1 MILLLMM
8 KGWLK
13 KLSNI
18 IKLENI
24 QKYYKV
30 GKEKFHVLKSLSLE
44 IESGEF
50 VMIMGK
56 SGSGKTTLLN
66 VLGFLDKFDDG
77 DYIFNGENVTNLNE
91 NQRST
96 FRNKNIGFVFQQ
108 FNLIETL
115 DVYQNVELPLI
126 YDASLKKSEREKIVK
141 EKLEAVGLLDK
152 IKQPPLQLS
161 GGQQQRIAIARSLV
175 NNPQLIFAD
184 EPTGALDSET
194 SEEIMNLLKDL
205 NNQGK
210 TIIMVTHDADLVKYA
225 TKVVRLKDGVLS
237 LEV

>member
-1 MILLLMM
+1 M
-8 KGWLK
+8 
-13 KLSNI
+13 SNI

-30 GKEKFHVLKSLSLE
+30 GKEKFQVLKSLNLD
-44 IESGEF
+44 IEAGEF

-77 DYIFNGENVTNLNE
+77 DYIFDGENVTNLNE

-115 DVYQNVELPLI
+115 NVYQNVELPLI
-126 YDASLKKSEREKIVK
+126 YDASLKKSEREEIVK
-141 EKLEAVGLLDK
+141 EKLESVGLLDK

-194 SEEIMNLLKDL
+194 SEEIMKLLKGL

-210 TIIMVTHDADLVKYA
+210 TIIMVTHDPDLVKYA

>member
-1 MILLLMM
+1 MPLK
-8 KGWLK
+8 KGLSN

-30 GKEKFHVLKSLSLE
+30 GKEKFHVLKSLDLE
-44 IESGEF
+44 IEAGDF

-66 VLGFLDKFDDG
+66 VLGFLDKFDNG

-91 NQRST
+91 NQRSD

-115 DVYQNVELPLI
+115 NIYQNVELPLI
-126 YDASLKKSEREKIVK
+126 YDGSLKKIEREEIISQ
-141 EKLEAVGLLDK
+141 KLESVGLIDK
-152 IKQPPLQLS
+152 IKSFPLQLS
-161 GGQQQRIAIARSLV
+161 GGQQQRIAIARALV
-175 NNPQLIFAD
+175 NNPSLIFAD

-194 SEEIMNLLKDL
+194 SKDIMDLLKAL
-205 NNQGK
+205 NEEGK
-210 TIIMVTHDADLVKYA
+210 TIIMVTHDSDLVKYA

>member
-1 MILLLMM
+1 M
-8 KGWLK
+8 K

-24 QKYYKV
+24 QKYYKI
-30 GKEKFHVLKSLSLE
+30 GKEKFHVLKSLSLS
-44 IESGEF
+44 INTGDF

-66 VLGFLDKFDDG
+66 ILGFLDKFDDG
-77 DYIFNGENVTNLNE
+77 DYFFSNKNVTNLNE

-96 FRNKNIGFVFQQ
+96 FRNKNMGFVFQQ

-115 DVYQNVELPLI
+115 NVYQNVELPLI
-126 YDASLKKSEREKIVK
+126 YDNSLNKSQRENIVK
-141 EKLEAVGLLDK
+141 EKLNAVGLLDK
-152 IKQPPLQLS
+152 IYQPPLQLS
-161 GGQQQRIAIARSLV
+161 GGQQQRIAIARALV
-175 NNPQLIFAD
+175 NNPQIIFAD

-194 SEEIMNLLKDL
+194 SEEIMKLLKNL
-205 NNQGK
+205 NDQGK
-210 TIIMVTHDADLVKYA
+210 TIIMVTHDSDLVKYA